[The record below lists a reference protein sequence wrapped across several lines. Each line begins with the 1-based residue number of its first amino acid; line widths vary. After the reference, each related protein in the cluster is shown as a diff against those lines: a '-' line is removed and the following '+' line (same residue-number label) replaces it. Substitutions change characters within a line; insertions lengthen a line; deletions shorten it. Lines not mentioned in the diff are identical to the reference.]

1 MEALLSIL
9 MFVGIIAFIIWIVKV
24 IISSATNTPSWQ
36 GIIISA
42 LLGMLPFYLFL
53 CWLGWMGDERN
64 RYDY

>member
-1 MEALLSIL
+1 MAVLLSL
-9 MFVGIIAFIIWIVKV
+9 LKLVGIIAFLIWIIKV
-24 IISSATNTPSWQ
+24 IINSATNIPSWK
-36 GIIISA
+36 GIIISV

>member
-1 MEALLSIL
+1 MAVLLSLLIL
-9 MFVGIIAFIIWIVKV
+9 VGIIAFLIWIIKV
-24 IISSATNTPSWQ
+24 IINSATNIPSWK

>member
-1 MEALLSIL
+1 MAVLLSLLIL
-9 MFVGIIAFIIWIVKV
+9 VGIIAFLIWIIKV
-24 IISSATNTPSWQ
+24 IINSATNIPSWK
-36 GIIISA
+36 GIIISV

>member
-1 MEALLSIL
+1 MAVLLSL
-9 MFVGIIAFIIWIVKV
+9 LKLVGIIAFLIWIIKV
-24 IISSATNTPSWQ
+24 IINSATNIPSWK

>member
-1 MEALLSIL
+1 MEVLLSTLIL
-9 MFVGIIAFIIWIVKV
+9 VGIIAFSIWIVKV
-24 IISSATNTPSWQ
+24 IINTATNTPSWK

-64 RYDY
+64 

>member
-1 MEALLSIL
+1 MEVLLSIL

-24 IISSATNTPSWQ
+24 IINSATNTPSWQ